1 MDQNNQSGGNRV
13 YLAIIFVLLLLNIG
27 VGWMLYQE
35 KKQNTQLTEKN
46 TSLDNQY
53 NTLKTDFAAQSQ
65 SLEEFKGK
73 NAELDQIIQDRQAQ
87 IEKQVAEID
96 RLKRAGKLDKAAVAK
111 YKDMVARLEADNR
124 LLADRVAQLSKENAD
139 LSQIREQLTQDL
151 SEEKANTSRLS
162 EQNTALSSKVELGK
176 LLQTNRLKV
185 SGILVRNS
193 GKEVETNKLKRTQ
206 KLKISWE
213 TGDNKVLD
221 PGPVSLYVRIINP
234 RGETISVADQGSGT
248 FQPQDSPSPMQ
259 YSRKADIDFQGTNK
273 SVNVYW
279 GQNLTDK
286 GTYSVEIYQGG
297 YKIGEGS
304 CVLN

>member
-1 MDQNNQSGGNRV
+1 MEQKNQSGGKGI
-13 YLAIIFVLLLLNIG
+13 YIGIIVVLLLMNVG

-35 KKQNTQLTEKN
+35 RKHNTELTGKN
-46 TSLDNQY
+46 TELDAQY

-65 SLEEFKGK
+65 TLEEFKGK
-73 NAELDQIIQDRQAQ
+73 NAELDQIIQDRQTQ

-111 YKDMVARLEADNR
+111 YKDMVSRLEADNR
-124 LLADRVAQLSKENAD
+124 LLAERVEQLSRENAD
-139 LSQIREQLTQDL
+139 LTQIRQQLTQDL
-151 SEEKANTSRLS
+151 NSEKQTTARLS
-162 EQNTALSSKVELGK
+162 EKNTELSSKVELGK
-176 LLQTNRLKV
+176 LLQTNKLRV

-221 PGPVSLYVRIINP
+221 PGPVTLYVRIINP

-248 FQPQDSPSPMQ
+248 FQPQDDKNPVQ
-259 YSRKADIDFQGTNK
+259 FSRKADIDYQGTNK
-273 SVNVYW
+273 TVNVYW

-286 GTYSVEIYQGG
+286 GTYTVEIYQGG
-297 YKIGEGS
+297 YKIGEGN
-304 CVLN
+304 CTLN